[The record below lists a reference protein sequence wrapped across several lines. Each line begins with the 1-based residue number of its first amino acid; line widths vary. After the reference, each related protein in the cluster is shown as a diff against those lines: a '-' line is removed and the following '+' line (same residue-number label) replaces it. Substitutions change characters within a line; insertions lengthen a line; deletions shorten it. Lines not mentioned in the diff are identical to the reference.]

1 MQGNCNYYSR
11 VIVIIT
17 AGTCRCTGRARRCEP
32 TAIVRSVIVLP
43 ARRCAAAVYRSSRA
57 GGRAGSRRDG
67 PLIRGPRLLGVSVS
81 SHPNP
86 TARPPRTV
94 CARGP
99 WAWCLRTG
107 ARVLGGFT

>member
-1 MQGNCNYYSR
+1 MHLEGTALRTDCNCPLSHR
-11 VIVIIT
+11 TPCPQV
-17 AGTCRCTGRARRCEP
+17 CGRGISQQP
-32 TAIVRSVIVLP
+32 
-43 ARRCAAAVYRSSRA
+43 

-107 ARVLGGFT
+107 ARVLGAFT